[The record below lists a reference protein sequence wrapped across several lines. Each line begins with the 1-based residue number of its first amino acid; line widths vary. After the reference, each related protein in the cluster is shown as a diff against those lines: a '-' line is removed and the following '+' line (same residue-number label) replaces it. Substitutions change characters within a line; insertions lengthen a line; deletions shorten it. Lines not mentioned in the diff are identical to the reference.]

1 MSFMKR
7 AVSVSLGSK
16 SRDKKVITTLLGEEV
31 SIERIGTDGDEE
43 KAYQLFCELDGK
55 VDAFGVGGID
65 LYVHALKRDYP
76 LYAGLKLIRDVK
88 TTPIVDGGGLK
99 ATLEARIMQDVEKQ
113 LGDIIQPKT
122 VLLVAGLTRGGMTK
136 SFIDAGYQS
145 TFGDLMF
152 GLQVPIPINTV
163 PMANFAAAILLPI
176 VGRMPIKM
184 LYPTGEKQLEVVP
197 KYEKYYAANKVIA
210 GDWLY
215 IKQHAPDD
223 LSGKVIVTNT
233 TTEADVTFLKD
244 RGVDFLITTT
254 PVLDGRSFGTNMFEA
269 ALVAAAGKNRAL
281 TTEEL
286 DQIIDQLNLKAQIQ
300 DLR

>member
-1 MSFMKR
+1 MKR

-16 SRDKKVITTLLGEEV
+16 SRDKKVVTTLLGEEV

-43 KAYQLFCELDGK
+43 KAYQLYCELDGK
-55 VDAFGVGGID
+55 VDSFGVGGID
-65 LYVHALKRDYP
+65 LYIHALKRDYP

-88 TTPIVDGGGLK
+88 NTPVVDGGGLK

-122 VLLVAGLTRGGMTK
+122 VLLVAGLTRGGMTR
-136 SFIDAGYQS
+136 SFIDAGYQL

-152 GLQVPIPINTV
+152 GLQIPIPIYTV

-197 KYEKYYAANKVIA
+197 KYEKYYAASKVIA

-215 IKQHAPDD
+215 IMQHAPDD

-244 RGVDFLITTT
+244 RGVDFLVTTT

-269 ALVAAAGKNRAL
+269 ALVAAAGKNRPL
-281 TTEEL
+281 TTPEL

>member
-1 MSFMKR
+1 MKR

-16 SRDKKVITTLLGEEV
+16 SRDKKVVTTLLGEEV

-43 KAYQLFCELDGK
+43 KAYQLYCELDGK
-55 VDAFGVGGID
+55 VDSFGVGGID

-88 TTPIVDGGGLK
+88 TTPVVDGGGLK

-122 VLLVAGLTRGGMTK
+122 VLLVAGLTRGGMTR
-136 SFIDAGYQS
+136 SFINAGYQM

-152 GLQVPIPINTV
+152 GLGLPIPIHTV
-163 PMANFAAAILLPI
+163 PMANFAAAILMPI

-197 KYEKYYAANKVIA
+197 KYKKYYQASKVIA

-215 IKQHAPDD
+215 IMQHAPDD

-233 TTEADVTFLKD
+233 TTEADVTFLKE
-244 RGVDFLITTT
+244 RGVDYLITTT

-269 ALVAAAGKNRAL
+269 ALVAAAGKNRPL
-281 TTEEL
+281 TTQEL
-286 DQIIDQLNLKAQIQ
+286 NQIIDQLDLKAQIQ
-300 DLR
+300 ELT

>member
-1 MSFMKR
+1 MKK

-31 SIERIGTDGDEE
+31 SIKRIGTDGDEE
-43 KAYQLFCELDGK
+43 KAYQLYCELDGK

-65 LYVHALKRDYP
+65 LYIHALKRDYP
-76 LYAGLKLIRDVK
+76 LYAGLKLVRDVK
-88 TTPIVDGGGLK
+88 TTPVVDGGGLK

-122 VLLVAGLTRGGMTK
+122 VLLVAGLTRGGMSK
-136 SFIDAGYQS
+136 SFINAGYKL
-145 TFGDLMF
+145 TFADLMF
-152 GLQVPIPINTV
+152 GLGIPIAINTV
-163 PMANFAAAILLPI
+163 PMANFAATILLPI

-197 KYEKYYAANKVIA
+197 KYEKYYAASKVIA

-215 IKQHAPDD
+215 IMQHAPDD

-244 RGVDFLITTT
+244 RGVHFLVTTT

-269 ALVAAAGKNRAL
+269 ALVAAAGKNRPL
-281 TTEEL
+281 TTPEL
-286 DQIIDQLNLKAQIQ
+286 AQIIDQLNLKAQIQ

>member
-1 MSFMKR
+1 MKR
-7 AVSVSLGSK
+7 AVSVSIGSK
-16 SRDKKVITTLLGEEV
+16 TRDKKVITTLLGEEV

-43 KAYQLFCELDGK
+43 KAYQLYCELDGK

-65 LYVHALKRDYP
+65 LYIHALKRDYP
-76 LYAGLKLIRDVK
+76 LYAGLNLIRDVK
-88 TTPIVDGGGLK
+88 NTPIVDGGGLK

-122 VLLVAGLTRGGMTK
+122 VLLVAGLTRGGMSR
-136 SFIDAGYQS
+136 SFIDAGYQL

-152 GLQVPIPINTV
+152 ALQIPIPIHTV

-176 VGRMPIKM
+176 VGRLPIKM

-215 IKQHAPDD
+215 IMQHAPDD

-233 TTEADVTFLKD
+233 TTESDVTFLKD

-269 ALVAAAGKNRAL
+269 ALVAAAGKNRPL
-281 TTEEL
+281 TTPEL

>member
-1 MSFMKR
+1 MKR

-43 KAYQLFCELDGK
+43 KAYQLYCELDGK

-65 LYVHALKRDYP
+65 LYIHALKRDYP

-88 TTPIVDGGGLK
+88 STPVVDGGGLK
-99 ATLEARIMQDVEKQ
+99 ATLEARIMQDVQEQ
-113 LGDIIQPKT
+113 IGDLIQPKT
-122 VLLVAGLTRGGMTK
+122 VLLVAGLTRGGMSK
-136 SFIDAGYQS
+136 SFIKAGYQC
-145 TFGDLMF
+145 TFADLMF
-152 GLQVPIPINTV
+152 GLGIPIPIKTV
-163 PMANFAAAILLPI
+163 PMANFAAAVLLPI
-176 VGRMPIKM
+176 VGRMPIEM

-197 KYEKYYAANKVIA
+197 KYERYYAASKVIA

-215 IKQHAPDD
+215 IMQHAPDD

-233 TTEADVTFLKD
+233 TTEADVDFLKA
-244 RGVDFLITTT
+244 RGVDFLVTTT

-269 ALVAAAGKNRAL
+269 ALVAAAGKNRPL
-281 TTEEL
+281 TTPEL
-286 DQIIDQLNLKAQIQ
+286 DEIIDQLNLKAQVQ

>member
-1 MSFMKR
+1 MKK

-43 KAYQLFCELDGK
+43 KAYQLYCELDGK

-65 LYVHALKRDYP
+65 LYIHALKRDYP
-76 LYAGLKLIRDVK
+76 LYAGLKLVRDVK
-88 TTPIVDGGGLK
+88 TTPVVDGGGLK

-122 VLLVAGLTRGGMTK
+122 VLLVAGLTRGGMSK
-136 SFIDAGYQS
+136 SFINAGYKL
-145 TFGDLMF
+145 TFADLMF
-152 GLQVPIPINTV
+152 GLGIPIAINTV
-163 PMANFAAAILLPI
+163 PMANFAATILLPI

-197 KYEKYYAANKVIA
+197 KYEKYYAASKVIA

-215 IKQHAPDD
+215 IMQHAPDD

-244 RGVDFLITTT
+244 RGVHFLVPTT

-269 ALVAAAGKNRAL
+269 ALVAAAGKNRPL
-281 TTEEL
+281 TTPEL

>member
-1 MSFMKR
+1 MKK

-43 KAYQLFCELDGK
+43 KAYQLYCELDGK

-65 LYVHALKRDYP
+65 LYIHALKRDYP
-76 LYAGLKLIRDVK
+76 LYAGLKLVRDVK
-88 TTPIVDGGGLK
+88 TTPVVDGGGLK

-122 VLLVAGLTRGGMTK
+122 VLLVAGLTRGGMSK
-136 SFIDAGYQS
+136 SFINAGYKL
-145 TFGDLMF
+145 TFADLMF
-152 GLQVPIPINTV
+152 GLGIPIAINTV
-163 PMANFAAAILLPI
+163 PMANFAATILLPI

-197 KYEKYYAANKVIA
+197 KYEKYYAASKVIA

-215 IKQHAPDD
+215 IMQHAPDD

-244 RGVDFLITTT
+244 RGVHFLITTT

-269 ALVAAAGKNRAL
+269 ALVAAAGKNRPL
-281 TTEEL
+281 TTPEL

>member
-1 MSFMKR
+1 
-7 AVSVSLGSK
+7 
-16 SRDKKVITTLLGEEV
+16 
-31 SIERIGTDGDEE
+31 
-43 KAYQLFCELDGK
+43 
-55 VDAFGVGGID
+55 
-65 LYVHALKRDYP
+65 
-76 LYAGLKLIRDVK
+76 
-88 TTPIVDGGGLK
+88 LK

-122 VLLVAGLTRGGMTK
+122 VLLVAGLTRGGMSK
-136 SFIDAGYQS
+136 SFINAGYKL
-145 TFGDLMF
+145 TFADLMF
-152 GLQVPIPINTV
+152 GLGIPIAIHTV
-163 PMANFAAAILLPI
+163 PMANFAAGILLPI

-215 IKQHAPDD
+215 IMQHAPDD

-233 TTEADVTFLKD
+233 TTEADLTFLKD

-269 ALVAAAGKNRAL
+269 ALVAAAGKNRPL
-281 TTEEL
+281 TTTEL
-286 DQIIDQLNLKAQIQ
+286 DQIIDQLGLKAQIQ

>member
-1 MSFMKR
+1 MKR

-16 SRDKKVITTLLGEEV
+16 SRDKKVVTTLLGEEV

-43 KAYQLFCELDGK
+43 KAYQLYCELDGK
-55 VDAFGVGGID
+55 VDSFGVGGID
-65 LYVHALKRDYP
+65 LYIHALKRDYP

-88 TTPIVDGGGLK
+88 NTPVVDGGGLK

-122 VLLVAGLTRGGMTK
+122 VLLVAGLTRGGMTR
-136 SFIDAGYQS
+136 SFIDAGYQL

-152 GLQVPIPINTV
+152 GLQIPIPIYTV

-197 KYEKYYAANKVIA
+197 KYEKYYAASKVIA

-215 IKQHAPDD
+215 IMQHAPDD

-269 ALVAAAGKNRAL
+269 ALVAAAGKNRPL
-281 TTEEL
+281 TTPEL
-286 DQIIDQLNLKAQIQ
+286 DQIIDQLSLKAQIQ

>member
-1 MSFMKR
+1 MKR

-16 SRDKKVITTLLGEEV
+16 SRDKKVVTSLLGEEV

-43 KAYQLFCELDGK
+43 KAYQLYCELDGK

-65 LYVHALKRDYP
+65 LYIHALKRDYP
-76 LYAGLKLIRDVK
+76 LYAGLKLIRDVV
-88 TTPIVDGGGLK
+88 TTPVVDGGGLK
-99 ATLEARIMQDVEKQ
+99 ATLEARIMQDVEEQ

-122 VLLVAGLTRGGMTK
+122 VLLVAGLTRGGMSK
-136 SFIDAGYQS
+136 SFIDAGYDL

-152 GLQVPIPINTV
+152 GLQIPIPINTV

-176 VGRMPIKM
+176 VGRMPISM

-197 KYEKYYAANKVIA
+197 KYEKYYAASKVIA

-215 IKQHAPDD
+215 IMQHAPDD

-244 RGVDFLITTT
+244 RGVDFLVTTT

-269 ALVAAAGKNRAL
+269 ALVAAAGKNRPL
-281 TTEEL
+281 TTPEL

>member
-1 MSFMKR
+1 MKR
-7 AVSVSLGSK
+7 AVSVSIGSK
-16 SRDKKVITTLLGEEV
+16 SRDKKVVTTLMGEEV

-65 LYVHALKRDYP
+65 LYIHALKRDYP
-76 LYAGLKLIRDVK
+76 LYAGLKLVRDVK
-88 TTPIVDGGGLK
+88 NTPVVDGGGLK
-99 ATLEARIMQDVEKQ
+99 ATLEAKIMQDVEKQ
-113 LGDIIQPKT
+113 LGDIIHPKT
-122 VLLVAGLTRGGMTK
+122 VLLVAGLTRGGMSK
-136 SFIDAGYQS
+136 SFIDAGYDL

-152 GLQVPIPINTV
+152 GLQIPIPINTV

-176 VGRMPIKM
+176 VGRMPISM

-197 KYEKYYAANKVIA
+197 KYENYYAASKVIA

-215 IKQHAPDD
+215 IMQHAPDD

-244 RGVDFLITTT
+244 RGVDFLVTTT

-269 ALVAAAGKNRAL
+269 ALVAASGKKRPL
-281 TTEEL
+281 TAPEL
-286 DQIIDQLNLKAQIQ
+286 DQIIDELNLKAHIQ